1 MSVKGELRK
10 KCRAKRHKI
19 NSIDNSSDSIIEN
32 FLSSELYGNADALL
46 CYASLEDEIPTD
58 AVIINAFSDGK
69 KVYLPAC
76 KNVDGEMDF
85 YEISSFNELVSG
97 FFGVREPDLERCK
110 NRLSPCN
117 CSENTV
123 CVVPGLAF
131 DKKGFRL
138 GYGKGYYDRFLS
150 EYNGISVG
158 FCYSELL
165 LDSIPSDIYDKKV
178 DYICCNSGIL
188 ICK

>member
-10 KCRAKRHKI
+10 ECRAKRRKL

-32 FLSSELYGNADALL
+32 FLNSEIYSNADILL
-46 CYASLEDEIPTD
+46 CYASLDDEIPTD
-58 AVIINAFSDGK
+58 AVIEKAFSDGK

-76 KNVDGEMDF
+76 KNADGEMDF

-97 FFGVREPDLERCK
+97 FFGVREPNLERCK
-110 NRLSPCN
+110 NRLFPGN

-131 DKKGFRL
+131 DKNGFRL

-150 EYNGISVG
+150 GYSGISVG
-158 FCYSELL
+158 FCYAELL
-165 LDSIPSDIYDKKV
+165 FDSIPSDIYDKKV
-178 DYICCNSGIL
+178 DYICCDSGML
-188 ICK
+188 TCK